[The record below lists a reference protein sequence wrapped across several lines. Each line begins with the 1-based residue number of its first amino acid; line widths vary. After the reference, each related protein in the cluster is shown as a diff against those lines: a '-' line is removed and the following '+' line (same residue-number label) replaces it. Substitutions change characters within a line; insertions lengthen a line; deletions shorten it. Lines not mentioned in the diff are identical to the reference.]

1 MNVDTTEGS
10 FLNKLVSFHEHLK
23 EHSVKEPLLVFLY
36 VDFMDKTRLTLIL
49 KCMIQRVQTLFF
61 CNSFAPWSYSCSVGL
76 LTLNESKYLQLVF
89 RLIL

>member
-1 MNVDTTEGS
+1 MQTTGS

-36 VDFMDKTRLTLIL
+36 VDFMDKTRLTIIL

-61 CNSFAPWSYSCSVGL
+61 LQFFCTVVIFL
-76 LTLNESKYLQLVF
+76 LSRALDT
-89 RLIL
+89 

>member
-1 MNVDTTEGS
+1 MQTTGS

-61 CNSFAPWSYSCSVGL
+61 AIL
-76 LTLNESKYLQLVF
+76 LHRGHFPAQPDNLSRALDT
-89 RLIL
+89 

>member
-36 VDFMDKTRLTLIL
+36 VDFMDKTRLMLIL
-49 KCMIQRVQTLFF
+49 KCMIQEFKPFFAILLHRGHFPAQSGSWHLMRV
-61 CNSFAPWSYSCSVGL
+61 NICS
-76 LTLNESKYLQLVF
+76 
-89 RLIL
+89 